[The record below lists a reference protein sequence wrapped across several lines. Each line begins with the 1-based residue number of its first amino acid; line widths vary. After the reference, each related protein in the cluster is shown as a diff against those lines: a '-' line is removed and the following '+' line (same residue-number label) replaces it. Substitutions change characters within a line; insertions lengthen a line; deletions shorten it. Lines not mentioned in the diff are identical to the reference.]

1 MRDLWTWIEGT
12 ELAFQIGATWW
23 FPLLESIHVL
33 GLAVLL
39 GSVLMQDLR
48 MLGWTAMRYS
58 PDQLADG
65 VLMWVWV
72 GFLLALI
79 TGLGMFISRP
89 SHYAANP
96 AFQSKLV
103 LLIAAGMN
111 LFLFRLVEL
120 TSARIAAGVSLTI
133 WAGVVLAG
141 RWAGHLN

>member
-1 MRDLWTWIEGT
+1 MSELWTWIEGT

-96 AFQSKLV
+96 AFQIKLV

-120 TSARIAAGVSLTI
+120 TSARFAAGVSLTI

-141 RWAGHLN
+141 RWAGHMN